1 MTIHLYDKDSFL
13 LEFDAAVLACE
24 AKGDKYIVTLD
35 QTAFFPE
42 GGGQGADHGVLGGV
56 NVLDVHEV
64 NGEVQHLTDGALPV
78 GETVH
83 GCVDAK
89 RRLAMMQQH
98 SGEHIFSGIVHQ
110 LFGYDNVGFHIGSE
124 AVTMDFNGP
133 LTEEDVL
140 RVERMA
146 NEIIWKNIPVVT
158 LLPSAEELAQMEYR
172 SKKALTGEVRI
183 VTIEGADTCACCGT
197 HVKYTGSIGQVKV
210 LSCQKYKSGVR
221 VSILCGTRAL
231 DEENMLLGQVKR
243 ASTALSCKQPEVADS
258 VAKLL
263 ADRDSLRAQNDALGM
278 RVFDMM
284 AKEEGDRDVRVVM
297 CDVLPASQA
306 RKAAGKL
313 AAGAKA
319 ALVLI
324 PRAEGG
330 YSFAMSSEQMDIRP
344 VTKALC
350 EAFGGRGGGPKDMT
364 QGVLGAAEEAAIREK
379 IETIIE

>member
-13 LEFDAAVLACE
+13 LEFDATVLSCE
-24 AKGDKYIVTLD
+24 EKGGKYLVTLD

-42 GGGQGADHGVLGGV
+42 GGGQGADHGTLGGV
-56 NVLDVHEV
+56 NVLDAHEV
-64 NGEVQHLTDGALPV
+64 GGEVQHLTDGPLAV
-78 GETVH
+78 GSVVH
-83 GCVDAK
+83 GSVDAV
-89 RRLAMMQQH
+89 RRLSMMQQH

-158 LLPSAEELAQMEYR
+158 LLPSPEELAAMEYR

-183 VTIEGADTCACCGT
+183 VTIAGADTCACCGT
-197 HVKYTGSIGQVKV
+197 HVKLTGSIGQIKV

-221 VSILCGTRAL
+221 VSILCGLRAL
-231 DEENMLLGQVKR
+231 DEENMLLSQVKR
-243 ASTALSCKQPEVADS
+243 ASTALSCKQPEVADAVS
-258 VAKLL
+258 KLL
-263 ADRDSLRAQNDALGM
+263 ADRDSLRAANDALGM

-284 AKEEGDRDVRVVM
+284 AQSEAEKDVRVVL

-330 YSFAMSSEQMDIRP
+330 FSFAMSSEVIDVRP
-344 VTKALC
+344 ATKALC

-364 QGVLGAAEEAAIREK
+364 QGVLGGGEESAIREK
-379 IETIIE
+379 LCAVVG

>member
-13 LEFDAAVLACE
+13 LEFDAVVLSCE
-24 AKGDKYIVTLD
+24 AKGEQYIVTLD

-42 GGGQGADHGVLGGV
+42 GGGQGADHGTLGGV
-56 NVLDVHEV
+56 RVTDCHDVG
-64 NGEVQHLTDGALPV
+64 GEVVHATDAPLTPGSEV
-78 GETVH
+78 EGE
-83 GCVDAK
+83 VDAQ
-89 RRLAMMQQH
+89 RRLDMMQQH
-98 SGEHIFSGIVHQ
+98 SGEHIFSGLVHSH
-110 LFGYDNVGFHIGSE
+110 FGYDNVGFHIGSE

-158 LLPSAEELAQMEYR
+158 LLPSLEELAQMEYR
-172 SKKALTGEVRI
+172 SKKALSGEVRI
-183 VTIEGADTCACCGT
+183 VTIAGADTCACCGT
-197 HVKYTGSIGQVKV
+197 HVKLTGSIGQIKV

-231 DEENMLLGQVKR
+231 DEENMLLSQVKR

-330 YSFAMSSEQMDIRP
+330 YSFAMSSEQMDIRL

>member
-64 NGEVQHLTDGALPV
+64 NGEVQHLTDGALTA
-78 GETVH
+78 GESVH
-83 GCVDAK
+83 GCVDAQ

-158 LLPSAEELAQMEYR
+158 LLPSPEELAAMEYR

-197 HVKYTGSIGQVKV
+197 HVKYTGSIGQIKV

-231 DEENMLLGQVKR
+231 DEENMLLSQVKR

-350 EAFGGRGGGPKDMT
+350 EEFGGRGGGPKDMT

>member
-1 MTIHLYDKDSFL
+1 MTIHLYDKDSSL
-13 LEFDAAVLACE
+13 LEFDATVLSCE
-24 AKGDKYIVTLD
+24 AKGDQYIVVLD

-42 GGGQGADHGVLGGV
+42 GGGQGADQGTLGGV
-56 NVLDVHEV
+56 RVLDAHEV
-64 NGEVQHLTDGALPV
+64 GGQVQHLTDGALPV

-83 GCVDAK
+83 GSVDAK

-158 LLPSAEELAQMEYR
+158 LLPSADELAQMEYR

-197 HVKYTGSIGQVKV
+197 HVKYTGSIGQIKV

-263 ADRDSLRAQNDALGM
+263 ADRDNLRAQNDALGM

-284 AKEEGDRDVRVVM
+284 AQSENGREIRVVV
-297 CDVLPASQA
+297 CDVLPAAQA

-330 YSFAMSSEQMDIRP
+330 YSFAMSSEQTDIRP
-344 VTKALC
+344 ATKALC

-364 QGVLGAAEEAAIREK
+364 QGVLGAAQESEIREK
-379 IETIIE
+379 IAAIVG

>member
-1 MTIHLYDKDSFL
+1 MQGNVTRENKMGVMPVGKLLVSMSLPIMISMLIQALYNIVDSMFVARISEDALTAVSLVFPAQNLIIAVAVGTGVGVNAMLSKCLGAKD
-13 LEFDAAVLACE
+13 FDNANKAANNGLMLMLVSAVPFMLFGMFAAE
-24 AKGDKYIVTLD
+24 WFMNAQTDNAMIV
-35 QTAFFPE
+35 Q
-42 GGGQGADHGVLGGV
+42 HGV
-56 NVLDVHEV
+56 
-64 NGEVQHLTDGALPV
+64 
-78 GETVH
+78 
-83 GCVDAK
+83 
-89 RRLAMMQQH
+89 
-98 SGEHIFSGIVHQ
+98 
-110 LFGYDNVGFHIGSE
+110 
-124 AVTMDFNGP
+124 
-133 LTEEDVL
+133 
-140 RVERMA
+140 
-146 NEIIWKNIPVVT
+146 
-158 LLPSAEELAQMEYR
+158 EY
-172 SKKALTGEVRI
+172 LRI
-183 VTIEGADTCACCGT
+183 VTIAGADTCACCGT
-197 HVKYTGSIGQVKV
+197 HVKYTGSIGQIKV

-231 DEENMLLGQVKR
+231 DEENMLLSQVKR

>member
-1 MTIHLYDKDSFL
+1 MTLHLYDQDSFI
-13 LEFDAAVLACE
+13 LEFDAVVRSCE

-35 QTAFFPE
+35 RTAFFPE

-56 NVLDVHEV
+56 NVLDAHEV
-64 NGEVQHLTDGALPV
+64 NGEVQHLTDGPLSV
-78 GETVH
+78 GGTVH
-83 GCVDAK
+83 GIVDAK
-89 RRLAMMQQH
+89 RRVSMMQQH

-146 NEIIWKNIPVVT
+146 NEIVWKNIPVVT
-158 LLPSAEELAQMEYR
+158 LLPTPDELAAMEYR
-172 SKKALTGEVRI
+172 SKKALSGEVRI

-197 HVKYTGSIGQVKV
+197 HVKYTGSIGQIKV

-221 VSILCGTRAL
+221 VSILCGVRAL
-231 DEENMLLGQVKR
+231 DEENMLLGQVRR
-243 ASTALSCKQPEVADS
+243 ASAALSCKQPEVADC
-258 VAKLL
+258 VEKLL
-263 ADRDSLRAQNDALGM
+263 SDRDSLRAANDLLSM

-284 AKEEGDRDVRVVM
+284 AKAENEKDVRVVM

-330 YSFAMSSEQMDIRP
+330 YSFAMSSEIIDIRP
-344 VTKALC
+344 ATKALC

-364 QGVLGAAEEAAIREK
+364 QGVLGAAEDSMIREK
-379 IETIIE
+379 IAELLA

>member
-1 MTIHLYDKDSFL
+1 MTIHLYDKDSSL
-13 LEFDAAVLACE
+13 LEFDATVLSCE
-24 AKGDKYIVTLD
+24 AKGDQYIVVLD

-42 GGGQGADHGVLGGV
+42 GGGQGADQGTLGGV
-56 NVLDVHEV
+56 CVLDAHEV
-64 NGEVQHLTDGALPV
+64 GGQVQHLTDGALPV

-83 GCVDAK
+83 GCVDAQ

-158 LLPSAEELAQMEYR
+158 LLPSPEELAAMEYR

-197 HVKYTGSIGQVKV
+197 HVKYTGSIGQIKV

-231 DEENMLLGQVKR
+231 DEENMLLSQVKR

>member
-1 MTIHLYDKDSFL
+1 MTIHLYDKDSSL
-13 LEFDAAVLACE
+13 LEFDAVVLSCE

-42 GGGQGADHGVLGGV
+42 GGGQGADHGLLGGV
-56 NVLDVHEV
+56 HVLDAHEV
-64 NGEVQHLTDGALPV
+64 GGKVQHLTDAPLTV

-83 GCVDAK
+83 GSVDAV

-133 LTEEDVL
+133 LTDEDVL
-140 RVERMA
+140 RVEWMA

-158 LLPSAEELAQMEYR
+158 LLPTPEELAAMEYR

-197 HVKYTGSIGQVKV
+197 HVKYTGSIGQIKV

-221 VSILCGTRAL
+221 VSILCGMRAL
-231 DEENMLLGQVKR
+231 DEENMLLSQVKR
-243 ASTALSCKQPEVADS
+243 ASTALSCRQIEMADA
-258 VAKLL
+258 VNKLL
-263 ADRDSLRAQNDALGM
+263 HERDSLRAANELLGM
-278 RVFDMM
+278 RVFEMM
-284 AKEEGDRDVRVVM
+284 AAGESEKDVRVVL
-297 CDVLPASQA
+297 CDVLPAAQA

-330 YSFAMSSEQMDIRP
+330 YSFAMSSERIDVRP
-344 VTKALC
+344 ATKALC
-350 EAFGGRGGGPKDMT
+350 DTFGGRGGGPKDMT
-364 QGVLGAAEEAAIREK
+364 QGVLGAGEESAIREK
-379 IETIIE
+379 MEELMG

>member
-13 LEFDAAVLACE
+13 LEFDAVVLSCE

-64 NGEVQHLTDGALPV
+64 NGEVQHLTDGALTA
-78 GETVH
+78 GESVH
-83 GCVDAK
+83 GCVDAQ

-146 NEIIWKNIPVVT
+146 NEIIWKNIPVMT
-158 LLPSAEELAQMEYR
+158 LLPSPEELAQMEYR

-197 HVKYTGSIGQVKV
+197 HVKYTGSIGQIKV

-221 VSILCGTRAL
+221 VAILCGTRAL
-231 DEENMLLGQVKR
+231 DEENMLLSQVKR

-284 AKEEGDRDVRVVM
+284 AREEGCREIRVVV

>member
-64 NGEVQHLTDGALPV
+64 NGEVQHLTDGALTA
-78 GETVH
+78 GESVH
-83 GCVDAK
+83 GCVDAQ

-133 LTEEDVL
+133 LTDEDVL

-158 LLPSAEELAQMEYR
+158 LLP
-172 SKKALTGEVRI
+172 T
-183 VTIEGADTCACCGT
+183 
-197 HVKYTGSIGQVKV
+197 
-210 LSCQKYKSGVR
+210 
-221 VSILCGTRAL
+221 
-231 DEENMLLGQVKR
+231 
-243 ASTALSCKQPEVADS
+243 P
-258 VAKLL
+258 
-263 ADRDSLRAQNDALGM
+263 
-278 RVFDMM
+278 
-284 AKEEGDRDVRVVM
+284 
-297 CDVLPASQA
+297 
-306 RKAAGKL
+306 
-313 AAGAKA
+313 
-319 ALVLI
+319 
-324 PRAEGG
+324 
-330 YSFAMSSEQMDIRP
+330 
-344 VTKALC
+344 
-350 EAFGGRGGGPKDMT
+350 
-364 QGVLGAAEEAAIREK
+364 EEARMSN
-379 IETIIE
+379 

>member
-13 LEFDAAVLACE
+13 LEFDAVVLSCE
-24 AKGDKYIVTLD
+24 EKNRKYLVVLD

-42 GGGQGADHGVLGGV
+42 GGGQGADHGTLGGV
-56 NVLDVHEV
+56 NVLDAHEV
-64 NGEVQHLTDGALPV
+64 GGEVQHLTDGALTV

-83 GCVDAK
+83 GCVDAQ

-133 LTEEDVL
+133 LTDEDVL

-158 LLPSAEELAQMEYR
+158 LLPSPEELAAMEYR

-183 VTIEGADTCACCGT
+183 VTIAGADTCACCGT
-197 HVKYTGSIGQVKV
+197 HVKYTGSIGQIKV

-221 VSILCGTRAL
+221 VSILCGMRAL

-243 ASTALSCKQPEVADS
+243 ASTALSCKQPEVADA
-258 VAKLL
+258 VDKLL
-263 ADRDSLRAQNDALGM
+263 RDRDNLRAANDALGM

-284 AKEEGDRDVRVVM
+284 AKEEQGKDARVVL

-330 YSFAMSSEQMDIRP
+330 YSFAMSSESIDVRP

-364 QGVLGAAEEAAIREK
+364 QGVLGAAQECEIREK
-379 IETIIE
+379 LNEMIG

>member
-13 LEFDAAVLACE
+13 LEFDAAVLACK

-64 NGEVQHLTDGALPV
+64 GGQVQHLTDGALPV

-83 GCVDAK
+83 GCVDAQ

-158 LLPSAEELAQMEYR
+158 LLPSPEELAAMEYR

-197 HVKYTGSIGQVKV
+197 HVKYTGSIGQIKV

-231 DEENMLLGQVKR
+231 DEENMLLSQVKR

-350 EAFGGRGGGPKDMT
+350 EEFGGRGGGPKDMT

>member
-1 MTIHLYDKDSFL
+1 MTIHLYDKDSAI
-13 LEFDAAVLACE
+13 LEFDATVLSCE
-24 AKGDKYIVTLD
+24 AKGDRYIVVLD

-42 GGGQGADHGVLGGV
+42 GGGQGADQGTLGGV
-56 NVLDVHEV
+56 NVLDAHEV
-64 NGEVQHLTDGALPV
+64 NGAVQHLTDGALPV

-89 RRLAMMQQH
+89 RRLSMMQQH

-158 LLPSAEELAQMEYR
+158 LLPSADELANMEYR

-197 HVKYTGSIGQVKV
+197 HVKYTGSIGQIKV

-221 VSILCGTRAL
+221 VSILCGMRAL

-243 ASTALSCKQPEVADS
+243 ASTALSCKQIEVADA
-258 VAKLL
+258 VNKLL
-263 ADRDSLRAQNDALGM
+263 ADRDNLRAQNDALGM
-278 RVFDMM
+278 RVFDML
-284 AKEEGDRDVRVVM
+284 AKEEEKNAVRVVV
-297 CDVLPASQA
+297 CDVLPAAHA

-313 AAGAKA
+313 AAGATA

-324 PRAEGG
+324 PREDG
-330 YSFAMSSEQMDIRP
+330 YSFALSSETMDIRP
-344 VTKALC
+344 ATKALC

-364 QGVLGAAEEAAIREK
+364 QGVLSAAKEEEIREK
-379 IETIIE
+379 IQAVME

>member
-42 GGGQGADHGVLGGV
+42 GGGQGADHGTLGCV

-158 LLPSAEELAQMEYR
+158 LLPSADELAQMEYR

-197 HVKYTGSIGQVKV
+197 HVKYTGSIGQIKV

-263 ADRDSLRAQNDALGM
+263 ADRDNLRAQNDALGM

-284 AKEEGDRDVRVVM
+284 AQSENGREIRVVV
-297 CDVLPASQA
+297 CDVLPAAQA

-330 YSFAMSSEQMDIRP
+330 YSFAMSSEQTDIRP
-344 VTKALC
+344 ATKALC

-364 QGVLGAAEEAAIREK
+364 QGVLGAAAEDAIREK
-379 IETIIE
+379 LNEALK

>member
-64 NGEVQHLTDGALPV
+64 GGQVQHLTDGALPV

-83 GCVDAK
+83 GCVDAQ

-158 LLPSAEELAQMEYR
+158 LLPSPEELAAMEYR
-172 SKKALTGEVRI
+172 SKKALSGEVRI

-197 HVKYTGSIGQVKV
+197 HVKYTGSIGQIKV

-231 DEENMLLGQVKR
+231 DEENMLLSQVKR

-258 VAKLL
+258 VAQLL

>member
-1 MTIHLYDKDSFL
+1 MTIHLYDKDSSL
-13 LEFDAAVLACE
+13 LEFDAVVLSCE
-24 AKGDKYIVTLD
+24 AKDDKYIVTLD

-42 GGGQGADHGVLGGV
+42 GGGQGADHGLLGGV
-56 NVLDVHEV
+56 HVLDAHEV
-64 NGEVQHLTDGALPV
+64 KGEVQHLTDAPLTV

-83 GCVDAK
+83 GSVDAV

-124 AVTMDFNGP
+124 AVTMDFSGP
-133 LTEEDVL
+133 LTDEDVL

-158 LLPSAEELAQMEYR
+158 LLPTPEELAAMEYR

-197 HVKYTGSIGQVKV
+197 HVKYTGSIGQIKV

-221 VSILCGTRAL
+221 VSILCGMRAL
-231 DEENMLLGQVKR
+231 DEENMLLSQVKR
-243 ASTALSCKQPEVADS
+243 ASTALSCRQPEMADA
-258 VAKLL
+258 VNKLL
-263 ADRDSLRAQNDALGM
+263 HERDSLRAANELLGM

-284 AKEEGDRDVRVVM
+284 AAGESEKDVRVVL
-297 CDVLPASQA
+297 CDVLPAAQA

-330 YSFAMSSEQMDIRP
+330 YSFAMSSESIDVRP
-344 VTKALC
+344 ATKALC

-364 QGVLGAAEEAAIREK
+364 QGVLGAGEESAIRKKME
-379 IETIIE
+379 ELMG

>member
-13 LEFDAAVLACE
+13 LEFDAAVLACK

-64 NGEVQHLTDGALPV
+64 NGEVQHLTDGALTA
-78 GETVH
+78 GESVH
-83 GCVDAK
+83 GCVDAQ

-158 LLPSAEELAQMEYR
+158 LLPSAEELAAMEYR

-197 HVKYTGSIGQVKV
+197 HVKYTGSIGQIKV

-231 DEENMLLGQVKR
+231 DEENMLLSQVKR

-350 EAFGGRGGGPKDMT
+350 EEFGGRGGGPKDMT

>member
-13 LEFDAAVLACE
+13 LEFDAAVLACK

-64 NGEVQHLTDGALPV
+64 GGQVQHLTDGALPV

-83 GCVDAK
+83 GCVDAQ

-158 LLPSAEELAQMEYR
+158 LLPSAEELAAMEYR

-197 HVKYTGSIGQVKV
+197 HVKYTGSIGQIKV

-231 DEENMLLGQVKR
+231 DEENMLLSQVKR

>member
-42 GGGQGADHGVLGGV
+42 GGGQGAAHGVLGGV

-158 LLPSAEELAQMEYR
+158 LLPSPEELAAMEYR

-197 HVKYTGSIGQVKV
+197 HVKYTGSIGQIKV

-231 DEENMLLGQVKR
+231 DEENMLLSQVKR

>member
-1 MTIHLYDKDSFL
+1 MTIHLYDKDSSL
-13 LEFDAAVLACE
+13 LEFDATVLSCE
-24 AKGDKYIVTLD
+24 AKGDQYIVVLD

-42 GGGQGADHGVLGGV
+42 GGGQGADQGTLGGV
-56 NVLDVHEV
+56 CVLDAHEV
-64 NGEVQHLTDGALPV
+64 GDQVQHLTDGALPV

-83 GCVDAK
+83 GSVDAV
-89 RRLAMMQQH
+89 RRLSMMQQH

-158 LLPSAEELAQMEYR
+158 LLPSAEELAAMEYR

-197 HVKYTGSIGQVKV
+197 HVKYTGSIGQIKV

-231 DEENMLLGQVKR
+231 DEENMLLSQVKR

>member
-64 NGEVQHLTDGALPV
+64 GGQVQHLTDGALPV

-83 GCVDAK
+83 GCVDAQ

-158 LLPSAEELAQMEYR
+158 LLPSAEELAAMEYR
-172 SKKALTGEVRI
+172 SKKALSGEVRI

-197 HVKYTGSIGQVKV
+197 HVKYTGSIGQIKV

-231 DEENMLLGQVKR
+231 NEENMMLGQVRR

-350 EAFGGRGGGPKDMT
+350 EEFGGRGGGPKDMT

>member
-64 NGEVQHLTDGALPV
+64 NGEVQHLTDGALTA
-78 GETVH
+78 GESVH
-83 GCVDAK
+83 GCVDAQ

-158 LLPSAEELAQMEYR
+158 LLPSADELAQMEYR

-197 HVKYTGSIGQVKV
+197 HVKYTGSIGQIKV

-231 DEENMLLGQVKR
+231 DEENMLLSQVKR

-284 AKEEGDRDVRVVM
+284 AREEEKNAVRVVL

>member
-64 NGEVQHLTDGALPV
+64 NGEVQHLTDGALTA
-78 GETVH
+78 GESVH
-83 GCVDAK
+83 GCVDAQ

-158 LLPSAEELAQMEYR
+158 LLPSPEELAAMEYR

-197 HVKYTGSIGQVKV
+197 HVKYTGSIGQIKV

-231 DEENMLLGQVKR
+231 DEENMLLSQVKR

>member
-64 NGEVQHLTDGALPV
+64 GGQVQHLTDGALPV

-83 GCVDAK
+83 GCVDAQ

-158 LLPSAEELAQMEYR
+158 LLPSPEELAAMEYR

-197 HVKYTGSIGQVKV
+197 HVKYTGSIGQIKV

-231 DEENMLLGQVKR
+231 DEENMLLSQVKR